1 MIATSSV
8 DTGMVG
14 LWTDK
19 LGADLKTSLTN
30 IAVHI
35 QYRLYRCDTSACL
48 RTQTSSFFNADHKM
62 NSDALQEAKRKAEEY
77 RKGTSMRNYR
87 DILLLTI
94 GLDEE
99 WQKELEINSAENK
112 LCGNIMSKIDK
123 VEMAIKDLENEIDK
137 TEQHVKML
145 EEHVANGA
153 AAGRS
158 SS

>member
-1 MIATSSV
+1 
-8 DTGMVG
+8 
-14 LWTDK
+14 
-19 LGADLKTSLTN
+19 
-30 IAVHI
+30 
-35 QYRLYRCDTSACL
+35 
-48 RTQTSSFFNADHKM
+48 
-62 NSDALQEAKRKAEEY
+62 
-77 RKGTSMRNYR
+77 MRNYR

-112 LCGNIMSKIDK
+112 LCGNIMGQIDK
-123 VEMAIKDLENEIDK
+123 VEKAIEDLENEIDK

-153 AAGRS
+153 AASRS